1 MISKTHLRDV
11 KVTDEDYA
19 GYLVRLYG
27 DAVNDNLTWVD
38 FKIYAFASIDADEP
52 LFSGEMYPVPLDH
65 AEVEV
70 LAEGFV
76 KWDGCTQFN
85 ADVHIDEES
94 DLLLFNTALVE
105 TRRHARDLM
114 GGTWLDG
121 AT

>member
-1 MISKTHLRDV
+1 VICKTHLRDV
-11 KVTDEDYA
+11 KVTAEDHA

-52 LFSGEMYPVPLDH
+52 LFSGEMHPVPLDH

-76 KWDGCTQFN
+76 KWDGCTTII

-114 GGTWLDG
+114 GGAWFDG